1 MPKALRMEVT
11 FAADDPLSPILTGLA
26 PGSRAKVVRAIL
38 SAALLPGGW
47 ARIVG
52 DRVSAVTG
60 ESTPASPPP
69 PTAQAQKATLG
80 LLKQFGALDDD

>member
-1 MPKALRMEVT
+1 MPNALRMEVT
-11 FAADDPLSPILTGLA
+11 IAADDPLTTILAGIA
-26 PGSRAKVVRAIL
+26 PGSRAKIVRAIL

-52 DRVSAVTG
+52 DRVMVATVDNART
-60 ESTPASPPP
+60 SPSQ

-80 LLKQFGALDDD
+80 LFKQLGALDDG